1 MLFLISFLSV
11 KTAANSL
18 SSFKSSIV
26 RVTNPS
32 CFGEEDISLPS
43 STIMIL
49 ESGSEN
55 LYAIFSIV
63 FTSAPSSINS
73 ETLVATF

>member
-11 KTAANSL
+11 NTAANSL

-63 FTSAPSSINS
+63 LTSAPSSINS

>member
-49 ESGSEN
+49 ESGSRICTR
-55 LYAIFSIV
+55 YSQSF